1 VGVVQLGAARRRREL
16 TRRNNDLRSKGARAL
31 RIGLAMVSCPPSERG
46 RYLTALTRALRVM
59 LAEGVELPSQGRVE
73 RDIDA
78 VLDRHCRKGNG
89 R

>member
-1 VGVVQLGAARRRREL
+1 
-16 TRRNNDLRSKGARAL
+16 
-31 RIGLAMVSCPPSERG
+31 MVSCPPSERG